1 MKKQK
6 IKNKSSK
13 VIIILG
19 PPGSG
24 KGTQAKLLKKR
35 FNLEYVGSGDLLRA
49 RKKKRDFT
57 GIKIGKEIDQG
68 KRVLTPV
75 IFKIWMDEF
84 EKFKKKPGFKGVI
97 IDGSP
102 RTDLE
107 AEMVE
112 QALSWY
118 GWEKNKKVLLIAVST
133 KEVLRRLTNRR
144 MCRECGRIIPF
155 VGKFRKLKKC
165 DKCGGD
171 LYTRKDDRIKGVR
184 KRLAWYKTD
193 VMPAIRFYRKR
204 GELIKINGE
213 QSIEG
218 VFKDVLKAVK
228 QPF

>member
-1 MKKQK
+1 MTHFRK
-6 IKNKSSK
+6 IKNKK

-24 KGTQAKLLKKR
+24 KGTQAKLLKKK
-35 FNLEYVGSGDLLRA
+35 FGLEYVGSGDLLRA
-49 RKKKRDFT
+49 RKKKKDFT
-57 GIKIGKEIDQG
+57 GIKISKEIDQG
-68 KRVLTPV
+68 KRVPTPV

-84 EKFKKKPGFKGVI
+84 EKFKKKEEFKGII

-112 QALSWY
+112 QALGWY
-118 GWEKNKKVLLIAVST
+118 GWTKNKRVLLIEISQR
-133 KEVLRRLTNRR
+133 EVIKRLTKRR

-155 VGKFRKLKKC
+155 IGEFKKLKKC

-171 LYTRKDDRIKGVR
+171 LFTRRDDSIEGVK

-193 VMPAIRFYRKR
+193 VKPAVRYYQKR

-213 QSIEG
+213 QSIED
-218 VFKDVLKAVK
+218 VFKDVLKVVK
-228 QPF
+228 